1 MTIELD
7 YLGKAPRKKGINS
20 KVKGNKNELTLAKAL
35 SSYTGLEFVRVPQSG
50 GLRWEN
56 AATVIGDLIVTNA
69 DAVFPFAVETKH
81 LKTLALQKSGLL
93 RTKSKIYGLFEQA
106 ARDGLRADKIPSL
119 WVRGNG
125 MPAGTWWVFIPTPI
139 YFKLKDVL
147 INYVGV
153 LQYGEGIIGIN
164 SKELFAAP
172 WEQVVT
178 LLT

>member
-1 MTIELD
+1 
-7 YLGKAPRKKGINS
+7 
-20 KVKGNKNELTLAKAL
+20 
-35 SSYTGLEFVRVPQSG
+35 
-50 GLRWEN
+50 
-56 AATVIGDLIVTNA
+56 
-69 DAVFPFAVETKH
+69 
-81 LKTLALQKSGLL
+81 
-93 RTKSKIYGLFEQA
+93 
-106 ARDGLRADKIPSL
+106 
-119 WVRGNG
+119 